1 LTSATLGSTGVPA
14 GQPTFRERLARDPEV
29 GARLSAQDLDHAF
42 DLKHHTRYSD
52 AIIERAL
59 RDRDH

>member
-1 LTSATLGSTGVPA
+1 MAQA
-14 GQPTFRERLARDPEV
+14 PEV
-29 GARLSAQDLDHAF
+29 AAKLTAADLDHAF
-42 DLKHHTRYSD
+42 DLKHHTRDSD

>member
-1 LTSATLGSTGVPA
+1 MNSLYMA
-14 GQPTFRERLARDPEV
+14 QDPEV
-29 GARLSAQDLDHAF
+29 AAKLTAADLDHAF

-52 AIIERAL
+52 AIVERAL